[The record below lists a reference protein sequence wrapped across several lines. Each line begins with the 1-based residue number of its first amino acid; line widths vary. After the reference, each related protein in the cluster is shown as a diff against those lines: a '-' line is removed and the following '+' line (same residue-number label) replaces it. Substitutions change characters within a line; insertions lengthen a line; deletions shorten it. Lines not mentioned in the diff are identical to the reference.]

1 MNTATKE
8 QQVTTQAQQDIKQR
22 IPQQQMT
29 LPLEQQVTARAQQTP
44 NNEYHNS
51 K

>member
-8 QQVTTQAQQDIKQR
+8 QQVTAQAQQDTKQR
-22 IPQQQMT
+22 IPQQQVIP
-29 LPLEQQVTARAQQTP
+29 PLEQQVTTQAQQTP
-44 NNEYHNS
+44 NNEDHNS

>member
-8 QQVTTQAQQDIKQR
+8 QQVTAQAQQDTKQR
-22 IPQQQMT
+22 RPQQQMT
-29 LPLEQQVTARAQQTP
+29 LPLEQQVTAQSQQTP